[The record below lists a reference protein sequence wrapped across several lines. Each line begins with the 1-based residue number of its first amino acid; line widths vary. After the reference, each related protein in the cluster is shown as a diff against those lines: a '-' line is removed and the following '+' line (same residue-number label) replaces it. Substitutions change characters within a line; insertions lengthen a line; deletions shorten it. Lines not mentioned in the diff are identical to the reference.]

1 MADHA
6 KTFSVMLRVRRVTYE
21 DAYIAVPVTNKL
33 MMEKADGSFGLDSDA
48 FVAEALRMSYDH
60 RVEWIIESSHQEP
73 HPIQI
78 PKPDERH
85 AFDGAAHDTQQ
96 PPPR

>member
-33 MMEKADGSFGLDSDA
+33 MMEKADGSFRC
-48 FVAEALRMSYDH
+48 V
-60 RVEWIIESSHQEP
+60 
-73 HPIQI
+73 
-78 PKPDERH
+78 
-85 AFDGAAHDTQQ
+85 
-96 PPPR
+96 